1 MRRSFSVRPTAIA
14 AALALGFVAAG
25 PALALTEEKTI
36 SKEVVLS
43 FQDLIPEAPEGGVSW
58 DLLGS
63 TKANEVGEEENLRYV
78 PDFPE
83 AVSVLDGTTV
93 KIRGFVF
100 PLDQAEKQ
108 SRFLLTAYPPSCPFC
123 LPAGPS
129 MLVEVL
135 APDNPVEFGGDPVLM
150 EGRFAVLQDD
160 ETGLFY
166 RMTDARSVTE

>member
-1 MRRSFSVRPTAIA
+1 MHRSFSIRPAAIA
-14 AALALGFVAAG
+14 AALALGFAAAG
-25 PALALTEEKTI
+25 PALALTEEKTV

-43 FQDLIPEAPEGGVSW
+43 FQDLIPEAPKDGVSW

-63 TKANEVGEEENLRYV
+63 TAANEVGEEENLRYV
-78 PDFPE
+78 PEFPE
-83 AVSVLDGTTV
+83 AVSALDGTTV

-129 MLVEVL
+129 MMVEVL
-135 APDNPVEFGGDPVLM
+135 APDDPVEFVGDPVLM

-166 RMTDARSVTE
+166 RMTDARAVTE